1 MKKLAFA
8 CILLIGLTSN
18 GFSIDNP
25 FSSELNKK
33 DPWFARDKLK
43 HFSSSLY
50 LTTTSYYF
58 QNKMLSEANRKSKIN
73 SASIT
78 VTCAL
83 GKEIWDSRKKN
94 GFFSIR
100 DLIADCMGIAIA
112 LIFINNIQ

>member
-1 MKKLAFA
+1 MRKLAFI
-8 CILLIGLTSN
+8 CILFLGIVSN
-18 GFSIDNP
+18 VFCIEKQLSP
-25 FSSELNKK
+25 KMKKK
-33 DPWFARDKLK
+33 DPLFAMDKLK
-43 HFSSSLY
+43 HFSISLY

-58 QNKMLSEANRKSKIN
+58 QNKMFSETNKKSEKN
-73 SASIT
+73 SVSIT